1 VSLLQIDNLVVTVAA
16 NGKRWPVI
24 DELSLSID
32 SGETLGLVGESGC
45 GKSLTALSILRL
57 LPQPVLRIES
67 GSIRFDGVDL
77 LSLSPKQMQALR
89 GDRIAMIFQDPM
101 TALNPVHTIGRQLEE
116 TLLLHR
122 PQMKPAARRQRC
134 IELLQR
140 VGMPAPA
147 ERLGAY
153 PHQLSGGMR
162 QRVTIAMALACEP
175 KLLIADEPTTALD
188 VTVQA
193 QVLALIKSLQREY
206 GMAVLFITHDLGVIA
221 ETCERVAIMYAGR
234 IAEQA
239 SVRALF
245 ARPSHPYTRAL
256 LASLPALATMPQTPL
271 PAIAGQVPAVDQRPA
286 GCPFANRCDWRI
298 DDCAQRPPLIGI
310 DDGHASACIRWRE
323 ISAGAP
329 A

>member
-1 VSLLQIDNLVVTVAA
+1 MSLLQIDNLVVTVAA

-24 DELSLSID
+24 DDLSLSID
-32 SGETLGLVGESGC
+32 AGETLGLVGESGC

-67 GSIRFDGVDL
+67 GSIRFDGRDL
-77 LSLSPKQMQALR
+77 LTLTPREMQALR

-101 TALNPVHTIGRQLEE
+101 TALNPVQTIGRQIEE

-122 PQMKPAARRQRC
+122 PQMRPAQRRERC

-147 ERLGAY
+147 ERLAAF

-175 KLLIADEPTTALD
+175 TLLIADEPTTALD

-193 QVLALIKSLQREY
+193 QVLSLIKSLQREF

-221 ETCERVAIMYAGR
+221 ETCEHVAIMYAGR

-239 SVRALF
+239 SVADLF
-245 ARPSHPYTRAL
+245 AQPSHPYTRAL
-256 LASLPALATMPQTPL
+256 LASLPALARAPQTAL
-271 PAIAGQVPAVDQRPA
+271 PAIAGQVPAVDQRPL

-298 DDCAQRPPLIGI
+298 DDCDRRPPLVEIG
-310 DDGHASACIRWRE
+310 DSHASACIRWQDVR
-323 ISAGAP
+323 AGAM

>member
-1 VSLLQIDNLVVTVAA
+1 MSLLQIDDLVVTLAS
-16 NGKRWPVI
+16 GDRRWPVI
-24 DELSLSID
+24 DGLSLAID
-32 SGETLGLVGESGC
+32 AGETLGLVGESGC

-67 GSIRFDGVDL
+67 GSIRFDGTDL
-77 LSLSPKQMQALR
+77 LQLPAQAMQALR
-89 GDRIAMIFQDPM
+89 GNRIAMIFQDPM
-101 TALNPVHTIGRQLEE
+101 TALNPVQTIGRQLEE

-122 PQMKPAARRQRC
+122 PQMKPAQRRARC

-147 ERLGAY
+147 ERLAAY

-175 KLLIADEPTTALD
+175 ALLIADEPTTALD

-193 QVLALIKSLQREY
+193 QVLALIKSLQREF

-239 SVRALF
+239 PVHALF
-245 ARPSHPYTRAL
+245 AQPSHPYTRAL
-256 LASLPALATMPQTPL
+256 LASLPALASAPQTPL
-271 PAIAGQVPAVDQRPA
+271 PAIAGQVPAVDQRPP
-286 GCPFANRCDWRI
+286 GCAFANRCDWRI
-298 DDCAQRPPLIGI
+298 EACNQRPPLTVIEGQ
-310 DDGHASACIRWRE
+310 HTSACIRWPELRAE
-323 ISAGAP
+323 TTA
-329 A
+329 

>member
-1 VSLLQIDNLVVTVAA
+1 MSLLQIDDLVVSVASS
-16 NGKRWPVI
+16 GKRWPVI
-24 DELSLSID
+24 DGLSLSID
-32 SGETLGLVGESGC
+32 AGETLGLVGESGC

-57 LPQPVLRIES
+57 LPQPVVRIES
-67 GSIRFDGVDL
+67 GSLRFNGTEL
-77 LSLSPKQMQALR
+77 LSLPVRDMQALR
-89 GDRIAMIFQDPM
+89 GNRIAMIFQDPM
-101 TALNPVHTIGRQLEE
+101 TALNPVQTIGRQIEE

-122 PQMKPAARRQRC
+122 PQMKPAQRRERC

-147 ERLGAY
+147 ERLSAY

-175 KLLIADEPTTALD
+175 ALLIADEPTTALD

-239 SVRALF
+239 SVRELF
-245 ARPSHPYTRAL
+245 AQPSHPYTRAL
-256 LASLPALATMPQTPL
+256 LASLPALAPTPQMPL

-298 DDCAQRPPLIGI
+298 DACDRRPPLVAIN
-310 DDGHASACIRWRE
+310 DGHASACIRWQDVR
-323 ISAGAP
+323 AGVMA
-329 A
+329 